1 MLIKDFQ
8 IGSDRVVIT
17 FRNSRKRDIHFD
29 EDSGKAY
36 YRYKLNTFDQIMH
49 TGIYVGYDDRGVRYY
64 IHNHTEEGY
73 ASIVT
78 EKEFSQEQKIH
89 EHGKESQFPP
99 MEVLTRALEKAM
111 EGEPYKLL
119 TNNCQTFTN
128 HSRADRKHSED
139 VIKWSLITGG
149 IITAIAGSI
158 TYLLTRSGKK

>member
-8 IGSDRVVIT
+8 IGSDRVLIT
-17 FRNSRKRDIHFD
+17 FRNSRKREILLD

-36 YRYKLNTFDQIMH
+36 YRYKLKTLDQIMH
-49 TGIYVGYDDRGVRYY
+49 TGIYVGADERGGRYY
-64 IHNHTEEGY
+64 IHNHTEQGY

-78 EKEFSQEQKIH
+78 EKEFSQEQEIF
-89 EHGKESQFPP
+89 EHDKESQFPP

-128 HSRADRKHSED
+128 HSRTDRRHSED
-139 VIKWSLITGG
+139 VIKWSLISGG